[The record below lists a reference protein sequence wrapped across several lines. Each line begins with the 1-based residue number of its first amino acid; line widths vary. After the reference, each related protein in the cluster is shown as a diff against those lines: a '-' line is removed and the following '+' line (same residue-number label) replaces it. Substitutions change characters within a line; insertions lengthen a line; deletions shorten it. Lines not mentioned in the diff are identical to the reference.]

1 MQKATIVAVA
11 GTSAT
16 TVISAAAGY
25 FYAKKKLSGHY
36 AEIAEQE
43 IEEAREYYTKLEK
56 RGDFE
61 TPQAAVKKL
70 VPEDVEV
77 VVEAPSEVKAKE
89 AMARYQGQ
97 NVKVVRD
104 PSEVS
109 PQAEPAEEPEVVVE
123 TVEEKTTTRVL
134 FEGQPLDPDAF
145 DIEAERDLRRNGVPY
160 VVSQEEY
167 DENPDRNEQIVLTYF
182 AFDDVLV
189 DEEEKEIDDVERR
202 VGKENLTRFG
212 HGSNDPVI
220 VYVRNEQLGLDFEIL
235 RSEGSYAEEVLG
247 LDQTDVGNRDERMQ
261 RRRGLEE

>member
-1 MQKATIVAVA
+1 MQKATIVAVV

-16 TVISAAAGY
+16 TVISATAGY

-43 IEEAREYYTKLEK
+43 IKEAREYFTKLEK

-61 TPQAAVKKL
+61 TPEAAVKKL
-70 VPEDVEV
+70 VPEDTDVI
-77 VVEAPSEVKAKE
+77 VEAPSRTKAEE

-97 NVKVVRD
+97 NVKVVSD
-104 PSEVS
+104 PSEVA
-109 PQAEPAEEPEVVVE
+109 PAAEKDPEPEVVVE

-134 FEGQPLDPDAF
+134 FEGQPLNPDEF

-167 DENPDRNEQIVLTYF
+167 DANPDQNEQIVLTYF

-189 DEEEKEIDDVERR
+189 DEEEREIDDVERR
-202 VGKENLTRFG
+202 VGQANLTRFG

-247 LDQTDVGNRDERMQ
+247 LDQTDMINNDERMQ
-261 RRRGLEE
+261 RRRSLEE